1 MNQWIQWKGEVAN
14 RVINSLTIAE
24 ASTESRTSEPTCQKS
39 KHNNNYKKNNVVKQN
54 ININDNNK
62 KKRYIIIIMPYT

>member
-62 KKRYIIIIMPYT
+62 KKRCIIMIMPYT